1 MPESVV
7 VSAGSSPAARVTIVL
22 PTFNER
28 QNIQPILQQLLALRQ
43 RFQLELIVV
52 DDDSA
57 DGTADL
63 VKELAHQEP
72 CLRLIR
78 RVGRSGLSSA
88 IKEGLLDATGD
99 LAVVMDCDG
108 QHEPAAVAEALDKL
122 MAQNADL
129 VIGSRFHPDASIQ
142 GLSNKREGGSV
153 MANHLARFTLPRYR
167 QLTDFMSGF
176 FALRLDRCMPMIRQV
191 DAQGFKFLYELL
203 SISRGQL
210 VAAETPL
217 SFQSRNFGSSKLDVS
232 VLWDFGVSMIHTLLL
247 RLVPRRAVSFALVG
261 VSGIGVQ
268 LLISKLLMLLGLS
281 FVASLPPAVIASACS
296 NYLVNNTLT
305 FRHLRLKGFPLLAG
319 LIKFLIVASLP
330 MLANIGLAS
339 VFYSSVTKDTF
350 FAQIAGIA
358 VVFVWNYA
366 ASSRF
371 VWNTP

>member
-1 MPESVV
+1 M
-7 VSAGSSPAARVTIVL
+7 L

-28 QNIQPILQQLLALRQ
+28 QNIQPILQQLLALRD
-43 RFQLELIVV
+43 RFQLEVIVV

-57 DGTADL
+57 DGTADF
-63 VKELAHQEP
+63 VKELAHAEP

-88 IKEGLLDATGD
+88 IKEGLLDSTGD

-108 QHEPAAVAEALDKL
+108 QHEPASVAAALEL
-122 MAQNADL
+122 LLARNADL
-129 VIGSRFHPDASIQ
+129 VIGSRFHPEASIK
-142 GLSNKREGGSV
+142 GLSDKREGGSV
-153 MANHLARFTLPRYR
+153 LANRLARFTLPRYR
-167 QLTDFMSGF
+167 HLSDFMSGF
-176 FALRLDRCMPMIRQV
+176 FALRPDRCLPMIRQV
-191 DAQGFKFLYELL
+191 DSQGFKFLYELL
-203 SISRGQL
+203 SISRGHL
-210 VAAETPL
+210 VVEEIPL
-217 SFQSRNFGSSKLDVS
+217 TFQPRTFGSSKLDIS
-232 VLWDFGVSMIHTLLL
+232 VLWDFGVSIIHTLLL
-247 RLVPRRAVSFALVG
+247 RMVPRRAVSFALVG

-268 LLISKLLMLLGLS
+268 LLVSNLLILLGFS

-319 LIKFLIVASLP
+319 LVKFLVVASLP

-339 VFYSSVTKDTF
+339 VFYTRVASDTL

>member
-1 MPESVV
+1 MLESVV
-7 VSAGSSPAARVTIVL
+7 ASAGPSQAARVTIVL

-28 QNIQPILQQLLALRQ
+28 LNVQPILQQLLALRD

-63 VKELAHQEP
+63 VKQLANQQP

-108 QHEPAAVAEALDKL
+108 QHEPAAVAEALDSL
-122 MAQNADL
+122 MARNVDL
-129 VIGSRFHPDASIQ
+129 VIGSRFHPEASIK
-142 GLSNKREGGSV
+142 GLSTKREGGSV
-153 MANHLARFTLPRYR
+153 LANQLARFTLPRYR
-167 QLTDFMSGF
+167 HLTDYMSGF

-203 SISRGQL
+203 SISRGHL
-210 VAAETPL
+210 VAIETPL
-217 SFQSRNFGSSKLDVS
+217 SFQSRSFGSSKLDAS
-232 VLWDFGVSMIHTLLL
+232 ILWDFGVSIIHTLLL
-247 RLVPRRAVSFALVG
+247 RMVPRRAVSFALVG

-268 LLISKLLMLLGLS
+268 LLVSKLLMLLGLS

-305 FRHLRLKGFPLLAG
+305 FRHLRLVGFPLLAG

-339 VFYSSVTKDTF
+339 IFYSSVAKDTL

>member
-1 MPESVV
+1 LPASVV
-7 VSAGSSPAARVTIVL
+7 ASAGSTPAARVTIVL

-28 QNIQPILQQLLALRQ
+28 QNIQPILQQLLALRD
-43 RFQLELIVV
+43 RFQLEVIVV

-57 DGTADL
+57 DGTADF
-63 VKELAHQEP
+63 VKELAHGEP

-88 IKEGLLDATGD
+88 IKEGLLDSTGD

-108 QHEPAAVAEALDKL
+108 QHEPASVAAALEL
-122 MAQNADL
+122 LLARNVDL
-129 VIGSRFHPDASIQ
+129 VIGSRFHPEASIK
-142 GLSNKREGGSV
+142 GLSDKREGGSV
-153 MANHLARFTLPRYR
+153 LANRLARFTLPRYR
-167 QLTDFMSGF
+167 HLSDFMSGF
-176 FALRLDRCMPMIRQV
+176 FALRLDRCLPMIRQV
-191 DAQGFKFLYELL
+191 DSQGFKFLYELL
-203 SISRGQL
+203 SISRGHL
-210 VAAETPL
+210 IAEETPL
-217 SFQSRNFGSSKLDVS
+217 TFQPRTFGSSKLDIS
-232 VLWDFGVSMIHTLLL
+232 VLWDFGVSIIHTLLL
-247 RLVPRRAVSFALVG
+247 RMVPRRAVSFALVG

-268 LLISKLLMLLGLS
+268 LLVSNLLILLGFS

-305 FRHLRLKGFPLLAG
+305 FRHLRLKGFPLFAG
-319 LIKFLIVASLP
+319 LVKFLVVASLP

-339 VFYSSVTKDTF
+339 VFYTRVASDTL

>member
-1 MPESVV
+1 MPESVIA
-7 VSAGSSPAARVTIVL
+7 SAGSSPAARVTIVL

-28 QNIQPILQQLLALRQ
+28 PNIQPILQQLLELQ
-43 RFQLELIVV
+43 SRFQLELIVV

-63 VKELAHQEP
+63 VKELAQREP
-72 CLRLIR
+72 TLRLIR

-108 QHEPAAVAEALDKL
+108 QHEPAAVAEALDTL
-122 MAQNADL
+122 IAQNADL
-129 VIGSRFHPDASIQ
+129 VIGSRFHPDASIK
-142 GLSNKREGGSV
+142 GLSSKREGGSV
-153 MANHLARFTLPRYR
+153 MANRLARFTLPRYR
-167 QLTDFMSGF
+167 HLTDFMSGF
-176 FALRLDRCMPMIRQV
+176 FALRLNRCMTMIRLV

-210 VAAETPL
+210 VAVETPL
-217 SFQSRNFGSSKLDVS
+217 TFQSRSFGHSKLDVS
-232 VLWDFGVSMIHTLLL
+232 ILWDFGVSIVHTLLL
-247 RLVPRRAVSFALVG
+247 RMVPRRAVSFALVG

-268 LLISKLLMLLGLS
+268 LLASKFIMLLGFS

-305 FRHLRLKGFPLLAG
+305 FRHLRLKGLPLLAG

-339 VFYSSVTKDTF
+339 VFYTSVAKDTL

>member
-1 MPESVV
+1 M
-7 VSAGSSPAARVTIVL
+7 SAGSSPAARVTIVL

-28 QNIQPILQQLLALRQ
+28 LNIQPILQQLLALRN

-108 QHEPAAVAEALDKL
+108 QHEPAAVAEALDML
-122 MAQNADL
+122 IAQNADL
-129 VIGSRFHPDASIQ
+129 VIGSRFHPAASIK
-142 GLSNKREGGSV
+142 GLSSKREGGSV
-153 MANHLARFTLPRYR
+153 MANQLARFTLPRYR
-167 QLTDFMSGF
+167 HLTDFMSGF
-176 FALRLDRCMPMIRQV
+176 LALRLDRCMPMIRQV

-217 SFQSRNFGSSKLDVS
+217 TFQSRSFGNSKLDVS
-232 VLWDFGVSMIHTLLL
+232 ILWDFGVSIVHTLLL
-247 RLVPRRAVSFALVG
+247 RMVPRRAVSFALVG
-261 VSGIGVQ
+261 LSGIGIQ
-268 LLISKLLMLLGLS
+268 LLASSILMLLGFS
-281 FVASLPPAVIASACS
+281 FVASLPPAVIISACS
-296 NYLVNNTLT
+296 NYLVNNVLT
-305 FRHLRLKGFPLLAG
+305 FRHLRLTGFPLLTG

-339 VFYSSVTKDTF
+339 VFYSSVAKDTL

>member
-7 VSAGSSPAARVTIVL
+7 ASAGTSPAARVTIVL

-28 QNIQPILQQLLALRQ
+28 QNIQPILQQLLALRN

-57 DGTADL
+57 DGTADF

-72 CLRLIR
+72 ALRLIR

-108 QHEPAAVAEALDKL
+108 QHEPAAVAEALDSL
-122 MAQNADL
+122 QAQNADL
-129 VIGSRFHPDASIQ
+129 VIGSRFHHAASIV
-142 GLSNKREGGSV
+142 GLSSKREGGSV
-153 MANHLARFTLPRYR
+153 MANQLARFTLPRYR
-167 QLTDFMSGF
+167 HLTDFMSGF

-210 VAAETPL
+210 VAVETPL
-217 SFQSRNFGSSKLDVS
+217 TFQSRSFGSSKLDVS
-232 VLWDFGVSMIHTLLL
+232 ILWDFGVSIIHTLLL
-247 RLVPRRAVSFALVG
+247 RMVPRRAVSFALVG

-268 LLISKLLMLLGLS
+268 LLASKILMLLGFS
-281 FVASLPPAVIASACS
+281 FVASLPPAVIVSACS

-339 VFYSSVTKDTF
+339 VFYSSVAKDTL
-350 FAQIAGIA
+350 FAQIAGIT